1 VEIFLPTP
9 GVMNGAPFEE
19 VLRARRSVREYL
31 PEALTLSEVSF
42 ILWATQGISEVHEPL
57 RTAPSAGARYPVII
71 YLITGEGGI
80 EDLKE
85 GIYRCVPERHSLL
98 LRKEGDYRAELAEAS
113 LAQEHVALAPA
124 IIAFAVE
131 FWRTTSRYG
140 ERGYRYV
147 WIDVGH
153 AAQNTYLAASALGL
167 GTVGVGAFNDEEVA
181 KVLGLSQK
189 EHPAYLMPLGRPP
202 PDATRSSSWEEIR
215 EYLTRNRER
224 KIMPP

>member
-1 VEIFLPTP
+1 MEIFLPTP

-57 RTAPSAGARYPVII
+57 RTAPSAGARYPIVL
-71 YLITGEGGI
+71 YLVAGGDEVEG
-80 EDLKE
+80 LKE
-85 GIYRCVPERHSLL
+85 GIYRYIPDRHSLL
-98 LRKEGDYRAELAEAS
+98 LLREGDYRAELAEAS
-113 LAQEHVALAPA
+113 LGQEHVALAPA

-153 AAQNTYLAASALGL
+153 AAQNTYLAAFALGL
-167 GTVGVGAFNDEEVA
+167 GTVGVGAFNDGEVA

-189 EHPAYLMPLGRPP
+189 EHPAYLMPIGRPS
-202 PDATRSSSWEEIR
+202 PDAPRSSSWEEIH
-215 EYLTRNRER
+215 EYLTRNREG
-224 KIMPP
+224 KTTYS